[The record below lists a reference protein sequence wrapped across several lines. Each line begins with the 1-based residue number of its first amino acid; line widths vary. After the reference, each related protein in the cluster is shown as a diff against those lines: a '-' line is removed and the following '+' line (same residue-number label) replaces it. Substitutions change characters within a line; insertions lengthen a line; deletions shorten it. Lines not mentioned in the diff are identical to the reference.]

1 MTTIIQY
8 VGIYAAVVFGISG
21 LVRLITK
28 KLGKNI
34 SLYLIFGIVDIF
46 CALMI
51 TAVALYDILTPGG
64 DLNGLFGTVL
74 LIVFIPVSVVLL
86 IGDVVLWHS
95 NRRRSQETDS
105 R

>member
-1 MTTIIQY
+1 MMVIIHMLMLMLM
-8 VGIYAAVVFGISG
+8 YALMAADIVKIDSHMLVVVICIPFFGA
-21 LVRLITK
+21 
-28 KLGKNI
+28 
-34 SLYLIFGIVDIF
+34 F

-51 TAVALYDILTPGG
+51 TAIALYDILTPGG

-86 IGDVVLWHS
+86 IGDVVVWQS